1 MKKVVKVS
9 LILSLVLFF
18 VATKVSAQVPNDKE
32 QVLKVKVHFHCANG
46 KKLLEA
52 RLADL
57 NGVADVNADLET
69 KVVTIK
75 HNTEVITKEGLVE
88 AIEKI
93 GYLTE
98 FSDPNK
104 KIKKAC
110 SHGEDGHNH
119 DHQH

>member
-1 MKKVVKVS
+1 MKKIAP
-9 LILSLVLFF
+9 LFMIFTLVFF
-18 VATKVSAQVPNDKE
+18 FAGIKVSAQVSNDNE
-32 QVLKVKVHFHCANG
+32 QELKVKVFFHCANG

-52 RLADL
+52 RLAELD
-57 NGVADVNADLET
+57 GVIDVNADLET
-69 KVVTIK
+69 KVLSIK
-75 HNTEVITKEGLVE
+75 HNTKVITKEGLVE

-110 SHGEDGHNH
+110 SHGEEGH
-119 DHQH
+119 DHDHDQ

>member
-1 MKKVVKVS
+1 MKKTTQ
-9 LILSLVLFF
+9 LFMILSLIIFF
-18 VATKVSAQVPNDKE
+18 IGTKVSAQVDNDKE
-32 QVLKVKVHFHCANG
+32 QVLKIKVHFHCING

-57 NGVADVNADLET
+57 KGVNDVSADLET

-75 HNTEVITKEGLVE
+75 HNTEVINKEGLVE

-98 FSDPNK
+98 FSDSNK

-110 SHGEDGHNH
+110 SHGEEGHDHNH
-119 DHQH
+119 